1 MLIHDNHANNTVRN
15 TMTKNNHFNFH
26 LPGPRSTSQVS
37 QARRE
42 HKSMAISQ
50 IFCDAS
56 APWPKRELLIATVI
70 GCFHWWWW
78 LQLSSAEPMRF
89 RYIILHTYETKLPK
103 ILSWRREWW
112 KLFCEEI
119 PGPGLDSL
127 IHLMQHPIQRWCLR
141 RGMSNNCCVLS
152 QPLVAAERWHKIH
165 QDSKLATLQL
175 ISTKFNSNFARK

>member
-1 MLIHDNHANNTVRN
+1 MLIHDNTLILRSND
-15 TMTKNNHFNFH
+15 KNPLQFH

-89 RYIILHTYETKLPK
+89 RYILPYLRNEATKDPQLETWMVKTVLWGD
-103 ILSWRREWW
+103 SWTRVG
-112 KLFCEEI
+112 FI
-119 PGPGLDSL
+119 DM
-127 IHLMQHPIQRWCLR
+127 MQHPIQRWCLR